1 MVQPTRMVGGCCA
14 QALEEAFDM
23 PSSAVAAASAIV
35 VVLVMLFLA
44 LFRPGKGIVPE
55 ALRAKDYQPR
65 RRLCQQA
72 TTADAYEK

>member
-1 MVQPTRMVGGCCA
+1 
-14 QALEEAFDM
+14 
-23 PSSAVAAASAIV
+23 
-35 VVLVMLFLA
+35 MLFLA